1 MVFKFSNNFTLDEV
15 KDKRKIKKSKT
26 FSNKVVFV
34 NGFSASGKT
43 MLAPI
48 ISSMQNV
55 ETIIYPY
62 EIEWLSSF
70 LYTDS
75 IDTQVYQEF
84 IKQYSD
90 HTIYNQ
96 MMGRNSNFRYKD
108 VSTVLTKQKF
118 FKYIKRCFTKGDNVI
133 PKKIVRENPSLCFAS
148 SHLLFFINEISSAL
162 NNRLLFIETVRDP
175 IYMFKQIKVLFEDVY
190 INNKEK
196 LFTFICENQVSQ
208 SLFFDYYSGEDAF
221 VKLDKNDLNE
231 ICVNYIERIFN
242 FYFNFDFKK
251 LNMENNLFILL
262 PFEKFVTKP
271 DLTIDKILD
280 FLKIKKT
287 KSLQDEMKKQNV
299 PRKLIN
305 QGLNRD
311 VYKRY
316 GNEPIPDKDAKNIT
330 SSTADENYRYEISK
344 NFKKGEMDDSFKK
357 MIKISDDYK
366 KWVDNFGSYFFN

>member
-43 MLAPI
+43 MLASI

-55 ETIIYPY
+55 ETFIYPY

-75 IDTQVYQEF
+75 IDTHVYQEF

-108 VSTVLTKQKF
+108 ASTVLTKKNF
-118 FKYIKRCFTKGDNVI
+118 FKYIKRCLTEGDNVI
-133 PKKIVRENPSLCFAS
+133 PKKILRENPSLCFAS
-148 SHLLFFINEISSAL
+148 SHLFFFINEISSAL

-196 LFTFICENQVSQ
+196 LFTFICENQASQ

-221 VKLDKNDLNE
+221 VKLDKSDLNE

-251 LNMENNLFILL
+251 LNMKNNLFILL

-280 FLKIKKT
+280 FLKIKNT
-287 KSLQDEMKKQNV
+287 KSLQNEMKKQNV
-299 PRKLIN
+299 PRKLVN
-305 QGLNRD
+305 QGPNRD

-330 SSTADENYRYEISK
+330 YSTADENYRYEISK
-344 NFKKGEMDDSFKK
+344 NFKKGEMDGSF
-357 MIKISDDYK
+357 
-366 KWVDNFGSYFFN
+366 